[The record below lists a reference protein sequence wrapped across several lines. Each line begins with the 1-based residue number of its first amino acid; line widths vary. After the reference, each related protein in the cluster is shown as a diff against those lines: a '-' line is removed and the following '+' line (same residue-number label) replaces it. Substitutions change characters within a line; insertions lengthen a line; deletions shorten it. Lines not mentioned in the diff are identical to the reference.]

1 LALLGCA
8 GIPFLIYARLPKA
21 HLLELF
27 GYHKGRMR
35 SVQEHSILARRR
47 YNSLYLVA
55 VFADAG
61 PIEMQRAVCAPK

>member
-1 LALLGCA
+1 
-8 GIPFLIYARLPKA
+8 
-21 HLLELF
+21 
-27 GYHKGRMR
+27 MR
-35 SVQEHSILARRR
+35 SVQEHSIRARRR